1 LGCVLGGQCEGGQC
15 EASPCEAVGDDI
27 KLTFYPGFVVR
38 KCIRKAL
45 EVLSFVVQ
53 SVLVDFGDAK
63 HLSSEEFWPI
73 LVLFL

>member
-45 EVLSFVVQ
+45 EVLIFVVQ
-53 SVLVDFGDAK
+53 AVLVDFGDAK
-63 HLSSEEFWPI
+63 HMSSEEFWPI